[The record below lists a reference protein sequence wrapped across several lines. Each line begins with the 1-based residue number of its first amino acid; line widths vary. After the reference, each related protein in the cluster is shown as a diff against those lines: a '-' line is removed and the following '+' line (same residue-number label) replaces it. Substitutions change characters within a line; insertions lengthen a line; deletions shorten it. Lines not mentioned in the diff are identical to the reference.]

1 MKKLRLFG
9 MFALTFALV
18 FGAASCKQDAGP
30 SGDNVADVLKD
41 GEDLSGTWKITDGSV
56 YLYSKTNGAEV
67 KYEYDSIAEIVDYM
81 DFEDTSFTLTKDEAK
96 EFFGEAAAD
105 IEHYNEIAEK
115 FDEYKAEMQKIYGSD
130 ATIEGDADARLVING
145 ARTKITYYLS
155 TTSYVKGTV
164 AGVSYEANSE
174 QEIEIV
180 FEKQ

>member
-18 FGAASCKQDAGP
+18 FGAVSCKQDAGP
-30 SGDNVADVLKD
+30 TGDNVADVLKD
-41 GEDLSGTWKITDGSV
+41 GEDLSGTWKITDGSI
-56 YLYSKTNGAEV
+56 YSYSKINGAEV
-67 KYEYDSIAEIVDYM
+67 TVDY
-81 DFEDTSFTLTKDEAK
+81 DKISDILTYTGYDESIKLTKEEAK
-96 EFFGEAAAD
+96 EFFGEMAD
-105 IEHYNEIAEK
+105 EVELINKAMED
-115 FDEYKAEMQKIYGSD
+115 FDKTVEAQKKIYGSD